1 MLKANFITADEAAR
15 KVKDGDTVCS
25 IAMTLV
31 SVSESILKAL
41 EKRFLESGHPS
52 NLTLL
57 HSCGQSDRKDGIQHF
72 AHEGMVTRI
81 IGSHWGLQPRWMDM
95 IAKNQVDAYCLPQGQ
110 IAQLYHSMACG
121 LPGKMA
127 KVGLGTFIDPRIEG
141 GKMNERTKRLPDI
154 VDIIKYKDEEY
165 MFYNQI
171 PIDVCIIRGTECDEM
186 GNLTT
191 TEEAMKLEVLPAVIA
206 AKRYGGR
213 VIAQV
218 KRVVQTGSL
227 NPKEVTVPGVFI
239 DDIVVCENPL
249 EEHRQ
254 TSSWYFDP
262 SYCGKVEK
270 TFRYSKVLFK
280 KEEIYKTKVVVLREN
295 IFQCVQ
301 VNSLVKG
308 DIVRLKRGE
317 KVPLAVISLKLPYK
331 EYKQGE
337 IFAENTGRAIVTQQV
352 VYPFFENVKEN
363 TGINRTVKMT
373 ENIEDKYVEKNESM
387 KGKISLNTI
396 GKQRKKQG
404 RLYAAEEKE
413 REENGGSYTE
423 NMILQE
429 IFIRQGIYF
438 QPDFLKKT
446 AVEGER
452 PIVAVGFED
461 IYFPSRFQKE
471 KFQRFM
477 QELKKTGVKYF
488 FFTNQNRESAF
499 SIGKQTGIV
508 KEKREVID
516 RKQFLLLKNVALE
529 KQIKSIRIY
538 CGLSEVEKSQIIAIW
553 RKHQQEYSKKFLQKQ
568 GRILFMS
575 GLNQSGRE
583 KITEDCVYAC
593 CHSGSQE
600 GDIWFKKNWRDTI
613 VKYLTGQN
621 IWQKFLEN
629 TQKWEGQILASL
641 CIFML
646 ISLLLSLY
654 MPQQENMQKITQ
666 TGSLFCAAY
675 IIGKEI
681 VEEGFRKWFLKK
693 LKNN

>member
-1 MLKANFITADEAAR
+1 MNMDRSQKNLEKKKDDRTIEYLELKYDTNIQRGLTLAKVRQKQRGKRSSRNSITKEKKR
-15 KVKDGDTVCS
+15 IWFMCLKQECQNLLFFFFLYLCV
-25 IAMTLV
+25 V
-31 SVSESILKAL
+31 SVLFQFDQRVKTVLFVSFMV
-41 EKRFLESGHPS
+41 FL
-52 NLTLL
+52 
-57 HSCGQSDRKDGIQHF
+57 F
-72 AHEGMVTRI
+72 
-81 IGSHWGLQPRWMDM
+81 
-95 IAKNQVDAYCLPQGQ
+95 
-110 IAQLYHSMACG
+110 
-121 LPGKMA
+121 
-127 KVGLGTFIDPRIEG
+127 
-141 GKMNERTKRLPDI
+141 
-154 VDIIKYKDEEY
+154 
-165 MFYNQI
+165 
-171 PIDVCIIRGTECDEM
+171 
-186 GNLTT
+186 
-191 TEEAMKLEVLPAVIA
+191 
-206 AKRYGGR
+206 
-213 VIAQV
+213 
-218 KRVVQTGSL
+218 
-227 NPKEVTVPGVFI
+227 
-239 DDIVVCENPL
+239 
-249 EEHRQ
+249 
-254 TSSWYFDP
+254 
-262 SYCGKVEK
+262 GKVEK

-280 KEEIYKTKVVVLREN
+280 KEDIYNTKVVVLREN

-438 QPDFLKKT
+438 QPDFFKKT

>member
-1 MLKANFITADEAAR
+1 MNMDRSQKNLERKKDDRTIEYLELKYDTNIQRGLTLAKVRQKQRGKRSSRNSITKEKKR
-15 KVKDGDTVCS
+15 IWFMCLKQECQNLLFFFFLYLCV
-25 IAMTLV
+25 V
-31 SVSESILKAL
+31 SVLFQFDQRVKTVLFVSFMV
-41 EKRFLESGHPS
+41 FL
-52 NLTLL
+52 
-57 HSCGQSDRKDGIQHF
+57 F
-72 AHEGMVTRI
+72 
-81 IGSHWGLQPRWMDM
+81 
-95 IAKNQVDAYCLPQGQ
+95 
-110 IAQLYHSMACG
+110 
-121 LPGKMA
+121 
-127 KVGLGTFIDPRIEG
+127 
-141 GKMNERTKRLPDI
+141 
-154 VDIIKYKDEEY
+154 
-165 MFYNQI
+165 
-171 PIDVCIIRGTECDEM
+171 
-186 GNLTT
+186 
-191 TEEAMKLEVLPAVIA
+191 
-206 AKRYGGR
+206 
-213 VIAQV
+213 
-218 KRVVQTGSL
+218 
-227 NPKEVTVPGVFI
+227 
-239 DDIVVCENPL
+239 
-249 EEHRQ
+249 
-254 TSSWYFDP
+254 
-262 SYCGKVEK
+262 GKVEK
-270 TFRYSKVLFK
+270 TFRYSKVLFM
-280 KEEIYKTKVVVLREN
+280 KEEIYITKVVVLREN

-438 QPDFLKKT
+438 QPDFFKKT

-583 KITEDCVYAC
+583 EITEDCVYAC

>member
-1 MLKANFITADEAAR
+1 MNMDRSQKNLEKKKDDRTIEYLELKYDTNIQRGLTLAKVRQKQRGKRSSRNSITKEKKR
-15 KVKDGDTVCS
+15 IWFMCLKQECQNLLFFFFLYLCV
-25 IAMTLV
+25 V
-31 SVSESILKAL
+31 SVLFQFDQRVKTVLFVSFMV
-41 EKRFLESGHPS
+41 FL
-52 NLTLL
+52 
-57 HSCGQSDRKDGIQHF
+57 F
-72 AHEGMVTRI
+72 
-81 IGSHWGLQPRWMDM
+81 
-95 IAKNQVDAYCLPQGQ
+95 
-110 IAQLYHSMACG
+110 
-121 LPGKMA
+121 
-127 KVGLGTFIDPRIEG
+127 
-141 GKMNERTKRLPDI
+141 
-154 VDIIKYKDEEY
+154 
-165 MFYNQI
+165 
-171 PIDVCIIRGTECDEM
+171 
-186 GNLTT
+186 
-191 TEEAMKLEVLPAVIA
+191 
-206 AKRYGGR
+206 
-213 VIAQV
+213 
-218 KRVVQTGSL
+218 
-227 NPKEVTVPGVFI
+227 
-239 DDIVVCENPL
+239 
-249 EEHRQ
+249 
-254 TSSWYFDP
+254 
-262 SYCGKVEK
+262 GKVEK

-396 GKQRKKQG
+396 GKQRKKQR

-538 CGLSEVEKSQIIAIW
+538 CGLSEVEKSQIIAVW

-593 CHSGSQE
+593 CHSGSQK

>member
-1 MLKANFITADEAAR
+1 MNMDRSQKNLEKKKDDRTIEYLELKYDTNIQRGLTLAKVRQKQRGKRSSRNSITKEKKR
-15 KVKDGDTVCS
+15 IWFMCLKQECQNLLFFFFLYLCV
-25 IAMTLV
+25 V
-31 SVSESILKAL
+31 SVLFQFDQRVKTVLFVSFMV
-41 EKRFLESGHPS
+41 FL
-52 NLTLL
+52 
-57 HSCGQSDRKDGIQHF
+57 F
-72 AHEGMVTRI
+72 
-81 IGSHWGLQPRWMDM
+81 
-95 IAKNQVDAYCLPQGQ
+95 
-110 IAQLYHSMACG
+110 
-121 LPGKMA
+121 
-127 KVGLGTFIDPRIEG
+127 
-141 GKMNERTKRLPDI
+141 
-154 VDIIKYKDEEY
+154 
-165 MFYNQI
+165 
-171 PIDVCIIRGTECDEM
+171 
-186 GNLTT
+186 
-191 TEEAMKLEVLPAVIA
+191 
-206 AKRYGGR
+206 
-213 VIAQV
+213 
-218 KRVVQTGSL
+218 
-227 NPKEVTVPGVFI
+227 
-239 DDIVVCENPL
+239 
-249 EEHRQ
+249 
-254 TSSWYFDP
+254 
-262 SYCGKVEK
+262 GKVEK

-387 KGKISLNTI
+387 KEKISLNTI

-438 QPDFLKKT
+438 QPDFFKKT

>member
-1 MLKANFITADEAAR
+1 MNMDRSQKNLEKKKDDRTIEYLELKYDTNIQRGLTLAKVRQKQRGKRSSRNSITKEKKR
-15 KVKDGDTVCS
+15 IWFMCLKQECQNLLFFFFLYLCV
-25 IAMTLV
+25 V
-31 SVSESILKAL
+31 SVLFQFDQRVKTVLFVSFMV
-41 EKRFLESGHPS
+41 FL
-52 NLTLL
+52 
-57 HSCGQSDRKDGIQHF
+57 F
-72 AHEGMVTRI
+72 
-81 IGSHWGLQPRWMDM
+81 
-95 IAKNQVDAYCLPQGQ
+95 
-110 IAQLYHSMACG
+110 
-121 LPGKMA
+121 
-127 KVGLGTFIDPRIEG
+127 
-141 GKMNERTKRLPDI
+141 
-154 VDIIKYKDEEY
+154 
-165 MFYNQI
+165 
-171 PIDVCIIRGTECDEM
+171 
-186 GNLTT
+186 
-191 TEEAMKLEVLPAVIA
+191 
-206 AKRYGGR
+206 
-213 VIAQV
+213 
-218 KRVVQTGSL
+218 
-227 NPKEVTVPGVFI
+227 
-239 DDIVVCENPL
+239 
-249 EEHRQ
+249 
-254 TSSWYFDP
+254 
-262 SYCGKVEK
+262 GKVEK

-621 IWQKFLEN
+621 IWKKFLEN

>member
-1 MLKANFITADEAAR
+1 MNMDRSQKNLEKKKDDRTIEYLELKYDTNIQRGLTLAKVRQKQRGKRSSRNSITKEKKR
-15 KVKDGDTVCS
+15 IWFMCLKQECQNLLFFFFLYLCV
-25 IAMTLV
+25 V
-31 SVSESILKAL
+31 SVLFQFDQRVKTVLFVSFMV
-41 EKRFLESGHPS
+41 FL
-52 NLTLL
+52 
-57 HSCGQSDRKDGIQHF
+57 F
-72 AHEGMVTRI
+72 
-81 IGSHWGLQPRWMDM
+81 
-95 IAKNQVDAYCLPQGQ
+95 
-110 IAQLYHSMACG
+110 
-121 LPGKMA
+121 
-127 KVGLGTFIDPRIEG
+127 
-141 GKMNERTKRLPDI
+141 
-154 VDIIKYKDEEY
+154 
-165 MFYNQI
+165 
-171 PIDVCIIRGTECDEM
+171 
-186 GNLTT
+186 
-191 TEEAMKLEVLPAVIA
+191 
-206 AKRYGGR
+206 
-213 VIAQV
+213 
-218 KRVVQTGSL
+218 
-227 NPKEVTVPGVFI
+227 
-239 DDIVVCENPL
+239 
-249 EEHRQ
+249 
-254 TSSWYFDP
+254 
-262 SYCGKVEK
+262 GKVEK

-331 EYKQGE
+331 EYNQGE

-438 QPDFLKKT
+438 QPDFFKKT

>member
-1 MLKANFITADEAAR
+1 MNMDRSQKNLEKKKDDRTIEYLELKYDTNIQRGLTLAKVRQKQRGKRSSRNSITKEKKR
-15 KVKDGDTVCS
+15 IWFMCLKQECQNLLFFFFLYLCV
-25 IAMTLV
+25 V
-31 SVSESILKAL
+31 SVLFQFDQRVKTVLFVSFMV
-41 EKRFLESGHPS
+41 FL
-52 NLTLL
+52 
-57 HSCGQSDRKDGIQHF
+57 F
-72 AHEGMVTRI
+72 
-81 IGSHWGLQPRWMDM
+81 
-95 IAKNQVDAYCLPQGQ
+95 
-110 IAQLYHSMACG
+110 
-121 LPGKMA
+121 
-127 KVGLGTFIDPRIEG
+127 
-141 GKMNERTKRLPDI
+141 
-154 VDIIKYKDEEY
+154 
-165 MFYNQI
+165 
-171 PIDVCIIRGTECDEM
+171 
-186 GNLTT
+186 
-191 TEEAMKLEVLPAVIA
+191 
-206 AKRYGGR
+206 
-213 VIAQV
+213 
-218 KRVVQTGSL
+218 
-227 NPKEVTVPGVFI
+227 
-239 DDIVVCENPL
+239 
-249 EEHRQ
+249 
-254 TSSWYFDP
+254 
-262 SYCGKVEK
+262 GKVEK

-396 GKQRKKQG
+396 GKQSKKQG

-438 QPDFLKKT
+438 QPDFFKKT

-693 LKNN
+693 MKNN

>member
-1 MLKANFITADEAAR
+1 MNMDRSQKNLEKKKDDRTIEYLELKYDTNIQRGLTLAKVRQKQRGKRSSRNSITKEKKR
-15 KVKDGDTVCS
+15 IWFMCLKQECQNLLFFFFLYLCV
-25 IAMTLV
+25 V
-31 SVSESILKAL
+31 SVLFQFDQRVKTVLFVSFMV
-41 EKRFLESGHPS
+41 FL
-52 NLTLL
+52 
-57 HSCGQSDRKDGIQHF
+57 F
-72 AHEGMVTRI
+72 
-81 IGSHWGLQPRWMDM
+81 
-95 IAKNQVDAYCLPQGQ
+95 
-110 IAQLYHSMACG
+110 
-121 LPGKMA
+121 
-127 KVGLGTFIDPRIEG
+127 
-141 GKMNERTKRLPDI
+141 
-154 VDIIKYKDEEY
+154 
-165 MFYNQI
+165 
-171 PIDVCIIRGTECDEM
+171 
-186 GNLTT
+186 
-191 TEEAMKLEVLPAVIA
+191 
-206 AKRYGGR
+206 
-213 VIAQV
+213 
-218 KRVVQTGSL
+218 
-227 NPKEVTVPGVFI
+227 
-239 DDIVVCENPL
+239 
-249 EEHRQ
+249 
-254 TSSWYFDP
+254 
-262 SYCGKVEK
+262 GKVEK

-654 MPQQENMQKITQ
+654 MPQQENMRKITQ

>member
-1 MLKANFITADEAAR
+1 MNMDRSQKNLEKKKDDRTIEYLELKYDTNIQRGLTLAKVRQKQRGKRSSRNSITKEKKR
-15 KVKDGDTVCS
+15 IWFMCLKQECQNLLFFFFLYLCV
-25 IAMTLV
+25 V
-31 SVSESILKAL
+31 SVLFQFDQRVKTVLFVSFMV
-41 EKRFLESGHPS
+41 FL
-52 NLTLL
+52 
-57 HSCGQSDRKDGIQHF
+57 F
-72 AHEGMVTRI
+72 
-81 IGSHWGLQPRWMDM
+81 
-95 IAKNQVDAYCLPQGQ
+95 
-110 IAQLYHSMACG
+110 
-121 LPGKMA
+121 
-127 KVGLGTFIDPRIEG
+127 
-141 GKMNERTKRLPDI
+141 
-154 VDIIKYKDEEY
+154 
-165 MFYNQI
+165 
-171 PIDVCIIRGTECDEM
+171 
-186 GNLTT
+186 
-191 TEEAMKLEVLPAVIA
+191 
-206 AKRYGGR
+206 
-213 VIAQV
+213 
-218 KRVVQTGSL
+218 
-227 NPKEVTVPGVFI
+227 
-239 DDIVVCENPL
+239 
-249 EEHRQ
+249 
-254 TSSWYFDP
+254 
-262 SYCGKVEK
+262 GKVEK

-363 TGINRTVKMT
+363 IGINRTVKMT

-438 QPDFLKKT
+438 QPDFFKKT

-693 LKNN
+693 MKNN

>member
-1 MLKANFITADEAAR
+1 MNMDRSQKNLEKKKDDRTIEYLELKYDTNIQRGLTLAKVRQKQRGKRSSRNSITKEKKR
-15 KVKDGDTVCS
+15 IWFMCLKQECQNLLFFFFLYLCV
-25 IAMTLV
+25 V
-31 SVSESILKAL
+31 SVLFQFDQRVKTVLFVSFMV
-41 EKRFLESGHPS
+41 FL
-52 NLTLL
+52 
-57 HSCGQSDRKDGIQHF
+57 F
-72 AHEGMVTRI
+72 
-81 IGSHWGLQPRWMDM
+81 
-95 IAKNQVDAYCLPQGQ
+95 
-110 IAQLYHSMACG
+110 
-121 LPGKMA
+121 
-127 KVGLGTFIDPRIEG
+127 
-141 GKMNERTKRLPDI
+141 
-154 VDIIKYKDEEY
+154 
-165 MFYNQI
+165 
-171 PIDVCIIRGTECDEM
+171 
-186 GNLTT
+186 
-191 TEEAMKLEVLPAVIA
+191 
-206 AKRYGGR
+206 
-213 VIAQV
+213 
-218 KRVVQTGSL
+218 
-227 NPKEVTVPGVFI
+227 
-239 DDIVVCENPL
+239 
-249 EEHRQ
+249 
-254 TSSWYFDP
+254 
-262 SYCGKVEK
+262 GKVEK

-438 QPDFLKKT
+438 QPDFFKKT

-499 SIGKQTGIV
+499 SIGKQTGKV

>member
-1 MLKANFITADEAAR
+1 MNMDRSQKNLERKKDDRTIEYLELKYDTNIQRGLTLAKVRQKQRGKRSSRNSITKEKKR
-15 KVKDGDTVCS
+15 IWFMCLKQECQNLLFFFFLYLCV
-25 IAMTLV
+25 V
-31 SVSESILKAL
+31 SVLFQFDQRVKTVLFVSFMV
-41 EKRFLESGHPS
+41 FL
-52 NLTLL
+52 
-57 HSCGQSDRKDGIQHF
+57 F
-72 AHEGMVTRI
+72 
-81 IGSHWGLQPRWMDM
+81 
-95 IAKNQVDAYCLPQGQ
+95 
-110 IAQLYHSMACG
+110 
-121 LPGKMA
+121 
-127 KVGLGTFIDPRIEG
+127 
-141 GKMNERTKRLPDI
+141 
-154 VDIIKYKDEEY
+154 
-165 MFYNQI
+165 
-171 PIDVCIIRGTECDEM
+171 
-186 GNLTT
+186 
-191 TEEAMKLEVLPAVIA
+191 
-206 AKRYGGR
+206 
-213 VIAQV
+213 
-218 KRVVQTGSL
+218 
-227 NPKEVTVPGVFI
+227 
-239 DDIVVCENPL
+239 
-249 EEHRQ
+249 
-254 TSSWYFDP
+254 
-262 SYCGKVEK
+262 GKVEK

-654 MPQQENMQKITQ
+654 MPQQVNMQKITQ
-666 TGSLFCAAY
+666 TGSLFCAVY

>member
-1 MLKANFITADEAAR
+1 MNMDRSQKNLEKKKDDRTIEYLELKYDTNIQRGLTLAKVRQKQRGKRSSRNSITKEKKR
-15 KVKDGDTVCS
+15 IWFMCLKQECQNLLFFFFLYLCV
-25 IAMTLV
+25 V
-31 SVSESILKAL
+31 SVLFQFDQRVKTVLFVSFMV
-41 EKRFLESGHPS
+41 FL
-52 NLTLL
+52 
-57 HSCGQSDRKDGIQHF
+57 F
-72 AHEGMVTRI
+72 
-81 IGSHWGLQPRWMDM
+81 
-95 IAKNQVDAYCLPQGQ
+95 
-110 IAQLYHSMACG
+110 
-121 LPGKMA
+121 
-127 KVGLGTFIDPRIEG
+127 
-141 GKMNERTKRLPDI
+141 
-154 VDIIKYKDEEY
+154 
-165 MFYNQI
+165 
-171 PIDVCIIRGTECDEM
+171 
-186 GNLTT
+186 
-191 TEEAMKLEVLPAVIA
+191 
-206 AKRYGGR
+206 
-213 VIAQV
+213 
-218 KRVVQTGSL
+218 
-227 NPKEVTVPGVFI
+227 
-239 DDIVVCENPL
+239 
-249 EEHRQ
+249 
-254 TSSWYFDP
+254 
-262 SYCGKVEK
+262 GKVEK

-438 QPDFLKKT
+438 QPDFFKKT

-646 ISLLLSLY
+646 ISLLLSLD

>member
-1 MLKANFITADEAAR
+1 MNMDRSKKNLERKKDDRTIEYLELKYDTNIQRGLTLAKVRQKQHGKRSSGNSITKEKKR
-15 KVKDGDTVCS
+15 IWFMCLKQECHNLLFFFFLYLCV
-25 IAMTLV
+25 V
-31 SVSESILKAL
+31 SVLFQFDQRVKTVLFMSFMV
-41 EKRFLESGHPS
+41 FLS
-52 NLTLL
+52 
-57 HSCGQSDRKDGIQHF
+57 
-72 AHEGMVTRI
+72 
-81 IGSHWGLQPRWMDM
+81 
-95 IAKNQVDAYCLPQGQ
+95 
-110 IAQLYHSMACG
+110 
-121 LPGKMA
+121 
-127 KVGLGTFIDPRIEG
+127 
-141 GKMNERTKRLPDI
+141 
-154 VDIIKYKDEEY
+154 
-165 MFYNQI
+165 
-171 PIDVCIIRGTECDEM
+171 
-186 GNLTT
+186 
-191 TEEAMKLEVLPAVIA
+191 
-206 AKRYGGR
+206 
-213 VIAQV
+213 
-218 KRVVQTGSL
+218 
-227 NPKEVTVPGVFI
+227 
-239 DDIVVCENPL
+239 
-249 EEHRQ
+249 
-254 TSSWYFDP
+254 
-262 SYCGKVEK
+262 GKVEK
-270 TFRYSKVLFK
+270 TFRYSKVLFEQ
-280 KEEIYKTKVVVLREN
+280 EEIYKPKVVVLREN

-317 KVPLAVISLKLPYK
+317 KVPLAVISLELPYK

-337 IFAENTGRAIVTQQV
+337 IFAENTGRAIVTQQM

-438 QPDFLKKT
+438 QPDFLKKAT
-446 AVEGER
+446 VEEVR

-538 CGLSEVEKSQIIAIW
+538 CGLSEVEKSQIIAMW

-583 KITEDCVYAC
+583 KITENCVYAC

-654 MPQQENMQKITQ
+654 MPQQENMQEITQ
-666 TGSLFCAAY
+666 AGSLFCAAY

-681 VEEGFRKWFLKK
+681 VEEGFRKWFLRK

>member
-1 MLKANFITADEAAR
+1 MNMDRSQKNLERKKDDRTIEYLELKYDTNIQRGLTLAKVRQKQRGKRSSRNSITKEKKR
-15 KVKDGDTVCS
+15 IWFMCLKQECQNLLFFFFLYLCV
-25 IAMTLV
+25 V
-31 SVSESILKAL
+31 SVLFQFDQRVKTVLFVSFMV
-41 EKRFLESGHPS
+41 FL
-52 NLTLL
+52 
-57 HSCGQSDRKDGIQHF
+57 F
-72 AHEGMVTRI
+72 
-81 IGSHWGLQPRWMDM
+81 
-95 IAKNQVDAYCLPQGQ
+95 
-110 IAQLYHSMACG
+110 
-121 LPGKMA
+121 
-127 KVGLGTFIDPRIEG
+127 
-141 GKMNERTKRLPDI
+141 
-154 VDIIKYKDEEY
+154 
-165 MFYNQI
+165 
-171 PIDVCIIRGTECDEM
+171 
-186 GNLTT
+186 
-191 TEEAMKLEVLPAVIA
+191 
-206 AKRYGGR
+206 
-213 VIAQV
+213 
-218 KRVVQTGSL
+218 
-227 NPKEVTVPGVFI
+227 
-239 DDIVVCENPL
+239 
-249 EEHRQ
+249 
-254 TSSWYFDP
+254 
-262 SYCGKVEK
+262 GKVEK

-280 KEEIYKTKVVVLREN
+280 KEEIYKTKVVCLRDN

-508 KEKREVID
+508 KENREVID

>member
-1 MLKANFITADEAAR
+1 
-15 KVKDGDTVCS
+15 
-25 IAMTLV
+25 
-31 SVSESILKAL
+31 
-41 EKRFLESGHPS
+41 
-52 NLTLL
+52 
-57 HSCGQSDRKDGIQHF
+57 
-72 AHEGMVTRI
+72 
-81 IGSHWGLQPRWMDM
+81 
-95 IAKNQVDAYCLPQGQ
+95 
-110 IAQLYHSMACG
+110 
-121 LPGKMA
+121 
-127 KVGLGTFIDPRIEG
+127 
-141 GKMNERTKRLPDI
+141 
-154 VDIIKYKDEEY
+154 
-165 MFYNQI
+165 
-171 PIDVCIIRGTECDEM
+171 
-186 GNLTT
+186 
-191 TEEAMKLEVLPAVIA
+191 
-206 AKRYGGR
+206 
-213 VIAQV
+213 
-218 KRVVQTGSL
+218 
-227 NPKEVTVPGVFI
+227 
-239 DDIVVCENPL
+239 
-249 EEHRQ
+249 
-254 TSSWYFDP
+254 
-262 SYCGKVEK
+262 
-270 TFRYSKVLFK
+270 
-280 KEEIYKTKVVVLREN
+280 
-295 IFQCVQ
+295 
-301 VNSLVKG
+301 
-308 DIVRLKRGE
+308 
-317 KVPLAVISLKLPYK
+317 
-331 EYKQGE
+331 
-337 IFAENTGRAIVTQQV
+337 
-352 VYPFFENVKEN
+352 
-363 TGINRTVKMT
+363 
-373 ENIEDKYVEKNESM
+373 M

-438 QPDFLKKT
+438 QPDFFKKT

>member
-1 MLKANFITADEAAR
+1 MNMDRSQKNLERKKDDRTIEYLELKYDTNIQRGLTLAKVRQKQRGKRSSRNSITKEKKR
-15 KVKDGDTVCS
+15 IWFMCLKQECQNLLFFFFLYLCV
-25 IAMTLV
+25 V
-31 SVSESILKAL
+31 SVLFQFDQRVKTVLFVSFMV
-41 EKRFLESGHPS
+41 FL
-52 NLTLL
+52 
-57 HSCGQSDRKDGIQHF
+57 F
-72 AHEGMVTRI
+72 
-81 IGSHWGLQPRWMDM
+81 
-95 IAKNQVDAYCLPQGQ
+95 
-110 IAQLYHSMACG
+110 
-121 LPGKMA
+121 
-127 KVGLGTFIDPRIEG
+127 
-141 GKMNERTKRLPDI
+141 
-154 VDIIKYKDEEY
+154 
-165 MFYNQI
+165 
-171 PIDVCIIRGTECDEM
+171 
-186 GNLTT
+186 
-191 TEEAMKLEVLPAVIA
+191 
-206 AKRYGGR
+206 
-213 VIAQV
+213 
-218 KRVVQTGSL
+218 
-227 NPKEVTVPGVFI
+227 
-239 DDIVVCENPL
+239 
-249 EEHRQ
+249 
-254 TSSWYFDP
+254 
-262 SYCGKVEK
+262 GKVEK

-352 VYPFFENVKEN
+352 VYPFFEN
-363 TGINRTVKMT
+363 
-373 ENIEDKYVEKNESM
+373 
-387 KGKISLNTI
+387 
-396 GKQRKKQG
+396 
-404 RLYAAEEKE
+404 
-413 REENGGSYTE
+413 
-423 NMILQE
+423 
-429 IFIRQGIYF
+429 
-438 QPDFLKKT
+438 
-446 AVEGER
+446 
-452 PIVAVGFED
+452 
-461 IYFPSRFQKE
+461 
-471 KFQRFM
+471 
-477 QELKKTGVKYF
+477 
-488 FFTNQNRESAF
+488 
-499 SIGKQTGIV
+499 V

>member
-1 MLKANFITADEAAR
+1 MNMDRSQKNLEKKKDDRTIEYLELKYDTNIQRGLTLAKVRQKQRGKRSSRNSITKEKKR
-15 KVKDGDTVCS
+15 IWFMCLKQECQNLLFFFFLYLCV
-25 IAMTLV
+25 V
-31 SVSESILKAL
+31 SVLFQFDQRVKTVLFVSFMV
-41 EKRFLESGHPS
+41 FL
-52 NLTLL
+52 
-57 HSCGQSDRKDGIQHF
+57 F
-72 AHEGMVTRI
+72 
-81 IGSHWGLQPRWMDM
+81 
-95 IAKNQVDAYCLPQGQ
+95 
-110 IAQLYHSMACG
+110 
-121 LPGKMA
+121 
-127 KVGLGTFIDPRIEG
+127 
-141 GKMNERTKRLPDI
+141 
-154 VDIIKYKDEEY
+154 
-165 MFYNQI
+165 
-171 PIDVCIIRGTECDEM
+171 
-186 GNLTT
+186 
-191 TEEAMKLEVLPAVIA
+191 
-206 AKRYGGR
+206 
-213 VIAQV
+213 
-218 KRVVQTGSL
+218 
-227 NPKEVTVPGVFI
+227 
-239 DDIVVCENPL
+239 
-249 EEHRQ
+249 
-254 TSSWYFDP
+254 
-262 SYCGKVEK
+262 GKVEK

-363 TGINRTVKMT
+363 TGMNRTVKMT
-373 ENIEDKYVEKNESM
+373 ENIADKYVEKNESM

-438 QPDFLKKT
+438 QPDFFKKT

>member
-1 MLKANFITADEAAR
+1 MNMDRSQKNLEKKKDDRTIEYLELKYDTNIQRGLTLAKVRQKQRGKRSSRNSITKEKKR
-15 KVKDGDTVCS
+15 IWFMCLKQECQNLLFFFFLYLCV
-25 IAMTLV
+25 V
-31 SVSESILKAL
+31 SVLFQFDQRVKTVLFVSFMV
-41 EKRFLESGHPS
+41 FLS
-52 NLTLL
+52 
-57 HSCGQSDRKDGIQHF
+57 
-72 AHEGMVTRI
+72 
-81 IGSHWGLQPRWMDM
+81 
-95 IAKNQVDAYCLPQGQ
+95 
-110 IAQLYHSMACG
+110 
-121 LPGKMA
+121 
-127 KVGLGTFIDPRIEG
+127 
-141 GKMNERTKRLPDI
+141 
-154 VDIIKYKDEEY
+154 
-165 MFYNQI
+165 
-171 PIDVCIIRGTECDEM
+171 
-186 GNLTT
+186 
-191 TEEAMKLEVLPAVIA
+191 
-206 AKRYGGR
+206 
-213 VIAQV
+213 
-218 KRVVQTGSL
+218 
-227 NPKEVTVPGVFI
+227 
-239 DDIVVCENPL
+239 
-249 EEHRQ
+249 
-254 TSSWYFDP
+254 
-262 SYCGKVEK
+262 GKVEK

-337 IFAENTGRAIVTQQV
+337 IFAENTGRVIVTQQV

-438 QPDFLKKT
+438 QPDFFKKT

-693 LKNN
+693 MKNN

>member
-1 MLKANFITADEAAR
+1 MNMDRSQKNLERKKDDRTIEYLELKYDTNIQRGLTLAKVRQKQRGKRSSRNSITKEKKR
-15 KVKDGDTVCS
+15 IWFMCLKQECQNLLFFFFLYLCV
-25 IAMTLV
+25 V
-31 SVSESILKAL
+31 SVLFQFDQRVKTVLFVSFMV
-41 EKRFLESGHPS
+41 FL
-52 NLTLL
+52 
-57 HSCGQSDRKDGIQHF
+57 F
-72 AHEGMVTRI
+72 
-81 IGSHWGLQPRWMDM
+81 
-95 IAKNQVDAYCLPQGQ
+95 
-110 IAQLYHSMACG
+110 
-121 LPGKMA
+121 
-127 KVGLGTFIDPRIEG
+127 
-141 GKMNERTKRLPDI
+141 
-154 VDIIKYKDEEY
+154 
-165 MFYNQI
+165 
-171 PIDVCIIRGTECDEM
+171 
-186 GNLTT
+186 
-191 TEEAMKLEVLPAVIA
+191 
-206 AKRYGGR
+206 
-213 VIAQV
+213 
-218 KRVVQTGSL
+218 
-227 NPKEVTVPGVFI
+227 
-239 DDIVVCENPL
+239 
-249 EEHRQ
+249 
-254 TSSWYFDP
+254 
-262 SYCGKVEK
+262 GKVEK

-337 IFAENTGRAIVTQQV
+337 IFAENTGRAIVTQQA

-396 GKQRKKQG
+396 GKQRRKQG

-413 REENGGSYTE
+413 REENAGSYTE

>member
-1 MLKANFITADEAAR
+1 MNMDRSQKNLERKKDDRTIEYLELKYDTNIQRGLTLAKVRQKQRGKRSSRNSITKEKKR
-15 KVKDGDTVCS
+15 IWFMCLKQECQNLLFFFFLYLCV
-25 IAMTLV
+25 V
-31 SVSESILKAL
+31 SVLFQFDQRVKTVLFVSFMV
-41 EKRFLESGHPS
+41 FL
-52 NLTLL
+52 
-57 HSCGQSDRKDGIQHF
+57 F
-72 AHEGMVTRI
+72 
-81 IGSHWGLQPRWMDM
+81 
-95 IAKNQVDAYCLPQGQ
+95 
-110 IAQLYHSMACG
+110 
-121 LPGKMA
+121 
-127 KVGLGTFIDPRIEG
+127 
-141 GKMNERTKRLPDI
+141 
-154 VDIIKYKDEEY
+154 
-165 MFYNQI
+165 
-171 PIDVCIIRGTECDEM
+171 
-186 GNLTT
+186 
-191 TEEAMKLEVLPAVIA
+191 
-206 AKRYGGR
+206 
-213 VIAQV
+213 
-218 KRVVQTGSL
+218 
-227 NPKEVTVPGVFI
+227 
-239 DDIVVCENPL
+239 
-249 EEHRQ
+249 
-254 TSSWYFDP
+254 
-262 SYCGKVEK
+262 GKVEK

-553 RKHQQEYSKKFLQKQ
+553 RKHQQEYSKKFLQKH

>member
-1 MLKANFITADEAAR
+1 MNMDRSQKNLEKKKDDRTIEYLELKYDTNIQRGLTLAKVRQKQRGKRSSRNSITKEKKR
-15 KVKDGDTVCS
+15 IWFMCLKQECQNLLFFFFLYLCV
-25 IAMTLV
+25 V
-31 SVSESILKAL
+31 SVLFQFDQRVKTVLFVSFMV
-41 EKRFLESGHPS
+41 FL
-52 NLTLL
+52 
-57 HSCGQSDRKDGIQHF
+57 F
-72 AHEGMVTRI
+72 
-81 IGSHWGLQPRWMDM
+81 
-95 IAKNQVDAYCLPQGQ
+95 
-110 IAQLYHSMACG
+110 
-121 LPGKMA
+121 
-127 KVGLGTFIDPRIEG
+127 
-141 GKMNERTKRLPDI
+141 
-154 VDIIKYKDEEY
+154 
-165 MFYNQI
+165 
-171 PIDVCIIRGTECDEM
+171 
-186 GNLTT
+186 
-191 TEEAMKLEVLPAVIA
+191 
-206 AKRYGGR
+206 
-213 VIAQV
+213 
-218 KRVVQTGSL
+218 
-227 NPKEVTVPGVFI
+227 
-239 DDIVVCENPL
+239 
-249 EEHRQ
+249 
-254 TSSWYFDP
+254 
-262 SYCGKVEK
+262 GKVEK

-438 QPDFLKKT
+438 QPDFFKKT

-461 IYFPSRFQKE
+461 IYFPSRFQKK

>member
-1 MLKANFITADEAAR
+1 MNMDRSQKNLEKKKDDRTIEYLELKYDTNIQRGLTLAKVRQKQRGKRSSRNSITKEKKR
-15 KVKDGDTVCS
+15 IWFMCLKQECQNLLFFFFLYLCV
-25 IAMTLV
+25 V
-31 SVSESILKAL
+31 SVLFQFDQRVKTVLFVSFMV
-41 EKRFLESGHPS
+41 FL
-52 NLTLL
+52 
-57 HSCGQSDRKDGIQHF
+57 F
-72 AHEGMVTRI
+72 
-81 IGSHWGLQPRWMDM
+81 
-95 IAKNQVDAYCLPQGQ
+95 
-110 IAQLYHSMACG
+110 
-121 LPGKMA
+121 
-127 KVGLGTFIDPRIEG
+127 
-141 GKMNERTKRLPDI
+141 
-154 VDIIKYKDEEY
+154 
-165 MFYNQI
+165 
-171 PIDVCIIRGTECDEM
+171 
-186 GNLTT
+186 
-191 TEEAMKLEVLPAVIA
+191 
-206 AKRYGGR
+206 
-213 VIAQV
+213 
-218 KRVVQTGSL
+218 
-227 NPKEVTVPGVFI
+227 
-239 DDIVVCENPL
+239 
-249 EEHRQ
+249 
-254 TSSWYFDP
+254 
-262 SYCGKVEK
+262 GKVEK

-575 GLNQSGRE
+575 GLNQSCRE

>member
-1 MLKANFITADEAAR
+1 MNMDRSQKNLEKKKDDRTIEYLELKYDTNIQRGLTLAKVRQKQRGKRSSRNSITKEKKR
-15 KVKDGDTVCS
+15 IWFMCLKQECQNLLFFFFLYLCV
-25 IAMTLV
+25 V
-31 SVSESILKAL
+31 SVLFQFDQRVKTVLFVSFMV
-41 EKRFLESGHPS
+41 FL
-52 NLTLL
+52 
-57 HSCGQSDRKDGIQHF
+57 F
-72 AHEGMVTRI
+72 
-81 IGSHWGLQPRWMDM
+81 
-95 IAKNQVDAYCLPQGQ
+95 
-110 IAQLYHSMACG
+110 
-121 LPGKMA
+121 
-127 KVGLGTFIDPRIEG
+127 
-141 GKMNERTKRLPDI
+141 
-154 VDIIKYKDEEY
+154 
-165 MFYNQI
+165 
-171 PIDVCIIRGTECDEM
+171 
-186 GNLTT
+186 
-191 TEEAMKLEVLPAVIA
+191 
-206 AKRYGGR
+206 
-213 VIAQV
+213 
-218 KRVVQTGSL
+218 
-227 NPKEVTVPGVFI
+227 
-239 DDIVVCENPL
+239 
-249 EEHRQ
+249 
-254 TSSWYFDP
+254 
-262 SYCGKVEK
+262 GKVEK

-438 QPDFLKKT
+438 QPDFFKKT

-613 VKYLTGQN
+613 VKYLTRQN

>member
-1 MLKANFITADEAAR
+1 MNMDRSQKNLEKKKDDRTIEYLELKYDTNIQRGLTLAKVRQKQRGKRSSRNSITKEKKR
-15 KVKDGDTVCS
+15 IWFMCLKQECQNLLFFFFLYLCV
-25 IAMTLV
+25 V
-31 SVSESILKAL
+31 SVLFHFDQRVKTVLFVSFMV
-41 EKRFLESGHPS
+41 FL
-52 NLTLL
+52 
-57 HSCGQSDRKDGIQHF
+57 F
-72 AHEGMVTRI
+72 
-81 IGSHWGLQPRWMDM
+81 
-95 IAKNQVDAYCLPQGQ
+95 
-110 IAQLYHSMACG
+110 
-121 LPGKMA
+121 
-127 KVGLGTFIDPRIEG
+127 
-141 GKMNERTKRLPDI
+141 
-154 VDIIKYKDEEY
+154 
-165 MFYNQI
+165 
-171 PIDVCIIRGTECDEM
+171 
-186 GNLTT
+186 
-191 TEEAMKLEVLPAVIA
+191 
-206 AKRYGGR
+206 
-213 VIAQV
+213 
-218 KRVVQTGSL
+218 
-227 NPKEVTVPGVFI
+227 
-239 DDIVVCENPL
+239 
-249 EEHRQ
+249 
-254 TSSWYFDP
+254 
-262 SYCGKVEK
+262 GKVEK

-438 QPDFLKKT
+438 QPDFFKKT

>member
-1 MLKANFITADEAAR
+1 MNMDRSQKNLEKKKDDRTIEYLELKYDTNIQRGLTLAKVRQKQHGKRSSGNSITKEKKR
-15 KVKDGDTVCS
+15 IWFMCLKQECQNLLFFFFLYLCV
-25 IAMTLV
+25 V
-31 SVSESILKAL
+31 SVLFQFDQRVKTVLFVSFMV
-41 EKRFLESGHPS
+41 FL
-52 NLTLL
+52 
-57 HSCGQSDRKDGIQHF
+57 F
-72 AHEGMVTRI
+72 
-81 IGSHWGLQPRWMDM
+81 
-95 IAKNQVDAYCLPQGQ
+95 
-110 IAQLYHSMACG
+110 
-121 LPGKMA
+121 
-127 KVGLGTFIDPRIEG
+127 
-141 GKMNERTKRLPDI
+141 
-154 VDIIKYKDEEY
+154 
-165 MFYNQI
+165 
-171 PIDVCIIRGTECDEM
+171 
-186 GNLTT
+186 
-191 TEEAMKLEVLPAVIA
+191 
-206 AKRYGGR
+206 
-213 VIAQV
+213 
-218 KRVVQTGSL
+218 
-227 NPKEVTVPGVFI
+227 
-239 DDIVVCENPL
+239 
-249 EEHRQ
+249 
-254 TSSWYFDP
+254 
-262 SYCGKVEK
+262 GKVEK

-538 CGLSEVEKSQIIAIW
+538 CGLSEVEKSQIIAMW

-583 KITEDCVYAC
+583 KITENCVYAC

>member
-1 MLKANFITADEAAR
+1 MNMDRSQKNLERKKDDRTIEYLELKYDTNIQRGLTLAKVRQKQHGKRSSGNSITKEKKR
-15 KVKDGDTVCS
+15 IWFMCLKQECQNLLFFFFLYLCV
-25 IAMTLV
+25 V
-31 SVSESILKAL
+31 SVLFQFDQRVKTVLFVSFMI
-41 EKRFLESGHPS
+41 FL
-52 NLTLL
+52 
-57 HSCGQSDRKDGIQHF
+57 F
-72 AHEGMVTRI
+72 
-81 IGSHWGLQPRWMDM
+81 
-95 IAKNQVDAYCLPQGQ
+95 
-110 IAQLYHSMACG
+110 
-121 LPGKMA
+121 
-127 KVGLGTFIDPRIEG
+127 
-141 GKMNERTKRLPDI
+141 
-154 VDIIKYKDEEY
+154 
-165 MFYNQI
+165 
-171 PIDVCIIRGTECDEM
+171 
-186 GNLTT
+186 
-191 TEEAMKLEVLPAVIA
+191 
-206 AKRYGGR
+206 
-213 VIAQV
+213 
-218 KRVVQTGSL
+218 
-227 NPKEVTVPGVFI
+227 
-239 DDIVVCENPL
+239 
-249 EEHRQ
+249 
-254 TSSWYFDP
+254 
-262 SYCGKVEK
+262 GKVEK

-280 KEEIYKTKVVVLREN
+280 KEEIYKPKVVVLREN

-387 KGKISLNTI
+387 KEKISLNTI

-477 QELKKTGVKYF
+477 QGLKKTGVKYF

>member
-1 MLKANFITADEAAR
+1 MVYRENGRVAMNMDRSQKNLEKKKDDRTIEYLELKYDTNIQRGLTLAKVRQKQRGKRSSRNSITKEKKR
-15 KVKDGDTVCS
+15 IWFMCLKQECQNLLFFFFLYLCV
-25 IAMTLV
+25 V
-31 SVSESILKAL
+31 SVLFQFDQRVKTVLFVSFMV
-41 EKRFLESGHPS
+41 FL
-52 NLTLL
+52 
-57 HSCGQSDRKDGIQHF
+57 F
-72 AHEGMVTRI
+72 
-81 IGSHWGLQPRWMDM
+81 
-95 IAKNQVDAYCLPQGQ
+95 
-110 IAQLYHSMACG
+110 
-121 LPGKMA
+121 
-127 KVGLGTFIDPRIEG
+127 
-141 GKMNERTKRLPDI
+141 
-154 VDIIKYKDEEY
+154 
-165 MFYNQI
+165 
-171 PIDVCIIRGTECDEM
+171 
-186 GNLTT
+186 
-191 TEEAMKLEVLPAVIA
+191 
-206 AKRYGGR
+206 
-213 VIAQV
+213 
-218 KRVVQTGSL
+218 
-227 NPKEVTVPGVFI
+227 
-239 DDIVVCENPL
+239 
-249 EEHRQ
+249 
-254 TSSWYFDP
+254 
-262 SYCGKVEK
+262 GKVEK

>member
-1 MLKANFITADEAAR
+1 MNMDRSQKNLEKKKDDRTIEYLELKYDTNIQRGLTLAKVRQKQRGKRSSRNSITKEKKR
-15 KVKDGDTVCS
+15 IWFMCLKQECQNLLFFFFLYLCV
-25 IAMTLV
+25 V
-31 SVSESILKAL
+31 SVLFQFDQRVKTVLFVSFMV
-41 EKRFLESGHPS
+41 FL
-52 NLTLL
+52 
-57 HSCGQSDRKDGIQHF
+57 F
-72 AHEGMVTRI
+72 
-81 IGSHWGLQPRWMDM
+81 
-95 IAKNQVDAYCLPQGQ
+95 
-110 IAQLYHSMACG
+110 
-121 LPGKMA
+121 
-127 KVGLGTFIDPRIEG
+127 
-141 GKMNERTKRLPDI
+141 
-154 VDIIKYKDEEY
+154 
-165 MFYNQI
+165 
-171 PIDVCIIRGTECDEM
+171 
-186 GNLTT
+186 
-191 TEEAMKLEVLPAVIA
+191 
-206 AKRYGGR
+206 
-213 VIAQV
+213 
-218 KRVVQTGSL
+218 
-227 NPKEVTVPGVFI
+227 
-239 DDIVVCENPL
+239 
-249 EEHRQ
+249 
-254 TSSWYFDP
+254 
-262 SYCGKVEK
+262 GKVEK

-331 EYKQGE
+331 EYKQGA

-438 QPDFLKKT
+438 QPDFFKKT

>member
-1 MLKANFITADEAAR
+1 MNMDRSQKNLEKKKDDRTIEYLELKYDTNIQRGLTLAKVRQKQRGKRSSRNSITKEKKR
-15 KVKDGDTVCS
+15 IWFMCLKQECQNLLFFFFLYLCV
-25 IAMTLV
+25 V
-31 SVSESILKAL
+31 SVLFQFDQRVKTVLFVSFMV
-41 EKRFLESGHPS
+41 FL
-52 NLTLL
+52 
-57 HSCGQSDRKDGIQHF
+57 F
-72 AHEGMVTRI
+72 
-81 IGSHWGLQPRWMDM
+81 
-95 IAKNQVDAYCLPQGQ
+95 
-110 IAQLYHSMACG
+110 
-121 LPGKMA
+121 
-127 KVGLGTFIDPRIEG
+127 
-141 GKMNERTKRLPDI
+141 
-154 VDIIKYKDEEY
+154 
-165 MFYNQI
+165 
-171 PIDVCIIRGTECDEM
+171 
-186 GNLTT
+186 
-191 TEEAMKLEVLPAVIA
+191 
-206 AKRYGGR
+206 
-213 VIAQV
+213 
-218 KRVVQTGSL
+218 
-227 NPKEVTVPGVFI
+227 
-239 DDIVVCENPL
+239 
-249 EEHRQ
+249 
-254 TSSWYFDP
+254 
-262 SYCGKVEK
+262 GKVEK

-373 ENIEDKYVEKNESM
+373 ENIEDKYVEKNEIM

-413 REENGGSYTE
+413 REENGGTYTE

-438 QPDFLKKT
+438 QPDFFKKT

-508 KEKREVID
+508 KEKREVIY

-654 MPQQENMQKITQ
+654 IPQQENMQKITQ